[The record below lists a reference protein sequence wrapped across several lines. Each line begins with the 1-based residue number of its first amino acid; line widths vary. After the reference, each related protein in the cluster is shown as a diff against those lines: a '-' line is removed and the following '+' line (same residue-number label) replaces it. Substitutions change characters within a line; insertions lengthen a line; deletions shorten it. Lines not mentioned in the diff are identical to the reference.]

1 MQTRFQWPELASLSQ
16 AQTTSETALATRS
29 QALLSVMQT
38 HLEALTPSLIQD
50 LSHISHFAQFD
61 GNMVLLSVDA
71 LANGRFKLRYQYDWA
86 LNWNCAG
93 ETGSGTVTES
103 MRFRL
108 EGDQLDLLPLK
119 LD

>member
-1 MQTRFQWPELASLSQ
+1 MQTRFQWPELSGLIQKSDSEASL
-16 AQTTSETALATRS
+16 A

-38 HLEALTPSLIQD
+38 HLDELTPSLIQD

-61 GNMVLLSVDA
+61 GGMTVLSLEA
-71 LANGRFKLRYQYDWA
+71 LAKDRFKLRYQYDWA

-108 EGDQLDLLPLK
+108 DQDHLELLPLK

>member
-1 MQTRFQWPELASLSQ
+1 MQTLFEWPELS
-16 AQTTSETALATRS
+16 ALAS
-29 QALLSVMQT
+29 PPESGQLLSLLRRHQAVLQ
-38 HLEALTPSLIQD
+38 PSLIQD

-61 GNMVLLSVDA
+61 GGLTLLEVTS
-71 LANGRFKLRYQYDWA
+71 LGQNRFKLRYQYDWA

-103 MRFRL
+103 MRLRCL
-108 EGDQLDLLPLK
+108 SDSVELLPLK

>member
-1 MQTRFQWPELASLSQ
+1 MSKLA
-16 AQTTSETALATRS
+16 
-29 QALLSVMQT
+29 QALLSVMQD
-38 HLEALTPSLIQD
+38 HLTALTPSLIQD

-61 GNMVLLSVDA
+61 GGMTLLSVEA

-108 EGDQLDLLPLK
+108 DRDHLELLPLK

>member
-1 MQTRFQWPELASLSQ
+1 MQTLFEWPELSALASPPESGQLLNLLRQ
-16 AQTTSETALATRS
+16 YQTAL
-29 QALLSVMQT
+29 Q
-38 HLEALTPSLIQD
+38 PSLMQD

-61 GNMVLLSVDA
+61 GGLTLLEVTSLGQD
-71 LANGRFKLRYQYDWA
+71 RFKLRYQYDWA

-103 MRFRL
+103 MRFRCVSGSL
-108 EGDQLDLLPLK
+108 ALLPLK